1 MSSRTLCLTAF
12 VLLAACNRETTQT
25 TATATTTG
33 TTATTGTQSTTVA
46 GDPKDLSK
54 TKIDTVLKIPPT
66 VVPQC
71 YSGSVLGGN
80 GAVAE
85 AKTEFG
91 PKDPIHFSMWLN
103 EAPAGLQVSVKVFDE
118 KEKEVSTTPM
128 SGQGL
133 KIATFT
139 VPRPKP
145 GKYKL
150 EGYWGGNVVCAKS
163 IEVK

>member
-1 MSSRTLCLTAF
+1 MTSRTLCLTALIL
-12 VLLAACNRETTQT
+12 VLAGCKREPAAT
-25 TATATTTG
+25 TATG
-33 TTATTGTQSTTVA
+33 TSGTAGTQTATAA
-46 GDPKDLSK
+46 GEPRDMSK
-54 TKIDTVLKIPPT
+54 AKIDEVLKIPPT

-71 YSGSVLGGN
+71 YSGSRLGGN

-91 PKDPIHFSMWLN
+91 PKDPIYFSMWLN

-118 KEKEVSTTPM
+118 KEKEVDTVAM
-128 SGQGL
+128 NGQGL

-163 IEVK
+163 IETK